1 MDCLKYRKGVLVAS
15 ILLMSQVAIG
25 SEKQTLKACGHHDYA
40 PWNWLDGDNIVGVC
54 AEVATQLFGEL
65 GYHVDLTY
73 VGPWKRCQQL
83 IEQGDVDLNICSFIN
98 LERKSYSV
106 FSAIP
111 MATNENALFVN
122 KERYFDYEGPESL
135 NAKFIGLVHGVSLGS
150 TLDNHLLN
158 NSYVIR
164 VANHQSLFS
173 MLALQRI
180 DAVIVGRQSGQ
191 HLLNLYDLN
200 TQIVDVPTPLL
211 TGNLFFSMSKES
223 PHIGLLDDVEKVLAS
238 EQYRVWLSSLLER
251 YSFKHKA
258 FVHSKTLAMDNPPKV
273 APEN

>member
-1 MDCLKYRKGVLVAS
+1 MKYQNGVLLAS
-15 ILLMSQVAIG
+15 ILLLSQVSIG
-25 SEKQTLKACGHHDYA
+25 SERQTLKACGHHDYA
-40 PWNWLDGDNIVGVC
+40 PWNWLEGDKIVGVC
-54 AEVATQLFGEL
+54 AEVATQLFGDL
-65 GYHVDLTY
+65 GYKVDLTY

-98 LERKSYSV
+98 LERKNYSV
-106 FSAIP
+106 FSKTP
-111 MATNENALFVN
+111 MASNENALFVN
-122 KERYFDYEGPESL
+122 KERYFDYTGPESL

-150 TLDNHLLN
+150 NLDHHLQK

-191 HLLNLYDLN
+191 HLLNLYNLN

-211 TGNLFFSMSKES
+211 TGNLFFSMSKKS
-223 PHIGLLDDVEKVLAS
+223 PYIGLLNDIEKVLTS

-258 FVHSKTLAMDNPPKV
+258 FVHRNAVVDKTLEVKPK
-273 APEN
+273 N

>member
-1 MDCLKYRKGVLVAS
+1 MDCLKYQNGVLLAS
-15 ILLMSQVAIG
+15 ILLLSQVSIG
-25 SEKQTLKACGHHDYA
+25 SERQTLKACGHHDYA
-40 PWNWLDGDNIVGVC
+40 PWNWLEGDKIVGVC
-54 AEVATQLFGEL
+54 AEVATQLFGDL
-65 GYHVDLTY
+65 GYKVDLTY

-98 LERKSYSV
+98 LERKNYSV
-106 FSAIP
+106 FSKTP
-111 MATNENALFVN
+111 MASNENALFVN
-122 KERYFDYEGPESL
+122 KERYFDYTGPESL

-150 TLDNHLLN
+150 NLDHHLQK

-191 HLLNLYDLN
+191 HLLNLYNLN

-211 TGNLFFSMSKES
+211 TGNLFFSMSKKS
-223 PHIGLLDDVEKVLAS
+223 PYIGLLNDIEKVLTS

-258 FVHSKTLAMDNPPKV
+258 FVHRNAVVDKTLEVKPK
-273 APEN
+273 N